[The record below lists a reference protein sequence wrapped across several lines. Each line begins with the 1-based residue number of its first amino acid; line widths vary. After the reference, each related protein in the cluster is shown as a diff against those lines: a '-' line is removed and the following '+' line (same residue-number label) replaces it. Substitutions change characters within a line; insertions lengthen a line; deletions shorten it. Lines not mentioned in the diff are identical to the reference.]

1 QLFHALNLD
10 HYLGLAAL
18 KPGIK
23 PFALVRLCSF
33 CTHHSRMC
41 HLRRYLAGPHAKV
54 SSDHHNLFELHWL
67 LSHSLINRV
76 KNTLLVFCKML
87 DYDVIVAGGS
97 VSGLLAAR
105 EAAAGGLSVGVL
117 EEDSEIGTPEH
128 CGGLVSISGIQ
139 KLGVVPDVN
148 AIENTKIGRAKVLSP
163 NNGFEISAEKQN
175 VMVLDR
181 RALDKQI

>member
-1 QLFHALNLD
+1 RERTGSPLFPYTTLFRSRTNPNTCCGPRRDLRKSAVLHLDYRQLKAFGALPDLYQLFHALNLD

-105 EAAAGGLSVGVL
+105 EAAAGGLSV
-117 EEDSEIGTPEH
+117 
-128 CGGLVSISGIQ
+128 
-139 KLGVVPDVN
+139 
-148 AIENTKIGRAKVLSP
+148 
-163 NNGFEISAEKQN
+163 
-175 VMVLDR
+175 
-181 RALDKQI
+181 